1 MTWADSKARTRVYL
15 DSGMIVALALLCDM
29 RHSGASRIFDAA
41 RKHGC
46 EIVASR
52 LAIMEAV
59 GVVRRRTAESHRRRP
74 GSGGEMAGVE
84 AHVREAVSR
93 MLGLV
98 RGLEDA
104 GILHIVEADGSTLDL
119 FLLQRKVLEHVG
131 RVITPAGRGKRF
143 RYRGVGSCDWLH
155 FWLAKCIGADVICTT
170 DMALADIAGNGGE
183 FGHIEAQTTR
193 GPLIGLPG
201 GDRAG
206 GAA

>member
-15 DSGMIVALALLCDM
+15 DSGVIVALALLCDM
-29 RHSGASRIFDAA
+29 HRSGASRIFDAA
-41 RKHGC
+41 GKRGC
-46 EIVASR
+46 KIVTSR

-59 GVVRRRTAESHRRRP
+59 GVVRRRTAESHRRRS
-74 GSGGEMAGVE
+74 GSGEMAGVE
-84 AHVREAVSR
+84 THVREAVSR
-93 MLGLV
+93 MLVLV

-131 RVITPAGRGKRF
+131 RVIMPAGRGKRF
-143 RYRGVGSCDWLH
+143 RHRGVGSCGWLH

-170 DMALADIAGNGGE
+170 DMAFTDIAGNDDE
-183 FGHIEAQTTR
+183 FGHIEVQTTR
-193 GPLIGLPG
+193 GPLIGLLG